1 MQTVVLHA
9 EKKKMRI
16 ILITILIFT
25 LTKMSATNFC
35 EKCDIEKV
43 KTINDNLDNLTFEM
57 LDEFLC
63 TFDKSCEN
71 NVEFSEWSNE
81 MLFKV
86 LDKSTELYFKVLTNG
101 KIENAEIILEEIK
114 NPIVEID
121 YQKIYDNVKRVD
133 TQEKLKKEYLRVLKI
148 AAEKGGIKITD

>member
-1 MQTVVLHA
+1 
-9 EKKKMRI
+9 
-16 ILITILIFT
+16 
-25 LTKMSATNFC
+25 MSATNFC

-81 MLFKV
+81 MLFIV

>member
-1 MQTVVLHA
+1 MLK
-9 EKKKMRI
+9 KKKMRI
-16 ILITILIFT
+16 ILMTILLFT
-25 LTKMSATNFC
+25 LTKMTATTFC
-35 EKCDIEKV
+35 EKCNIEKV
-43 KTINDNLDNLTFEM
+43 KTINDNLDNLTFKM
-57 LDEFLC
+57 VDEFLC

-101 KIENAEIILEEIK
+101 KIENAEIILDEIK

-121 YQKIYDNVKRVD
+121 YQKIYNNIKKVD
-133 TQEKLKKEYLRVLKI
+133 TQEKLKKEYLRVIKI
-148 AAEKGGIKITD
+148 VAEKGGITIAD

>member
-1 MQTVVLHA
+1 MLHA

-16 ILITILIFT
+16 ILITILLFT
-25 LTKMSATNFC
+25 LTKMSATTFC
-35 EKCDIEKV
+35 EKCDFEKV
-43 KTINDNLDNLTFEM
+43 KIINDNLDNLTFEM
-57 LDEFLC
+57 IDEFLC

-81 MLFKV
+81 MLFIV
-86 LDKSTELYFKVLTNG
+86 LNKSTELYFKVLTIG

-121 YQKIYDNVKRVD
+121 YQKIYDNIKKVD

-148 AAEKGGIKITD
+148 AAKKGGIKITD